1 MASLIT
7 SVFFLLSLSYLTKGA
22 LTQFNS
28 EHILLNVTTAGEHN
42 ESTQNLQ
49 ISLNFTFVANQSYI
63 NDIPV
68 ASDVTRL
75 PCQALLLDSNYSR
88 PTNVSGLYT
97 SCVMR
102 VLVDQLHLRSD
113 GGEDVLVLVLNEE
126 VIELEGKGVQQQ
138 DVCEVKL
145 MVNENVESLTQFI
158 NIYPMSK
165 NKLFWISRENDIVMT
180 NPSINKKVEDQVVLH
195 TTSHY
200 PFKHAET
207 TQEET
212 AAPGKLPETP
222 LRMDPDLLYDSEE
235 KEAISDYLLPES
247 SLRASMSSY
256 NAMCEWVE
264 QLRERLRRF
273 WAESLPVFFLVM
285 WVVVVGVVGSAVIVR
300 VLDLIFPTCEHPGV
314 FHLNPAT
321 LMPEDEKCTLLE
333 NIEVELEEE
342 GGEGEGVGAGAEPG
356 AQEKQ
361 QA

>member
-1 MASLIT
+1 MAPQVT
-7 SVFFLLSLSYLTKGA
+7 SVVLVSFLLSLSSLTKGV
-22 LTQFNS
+22 LLQFNS
-28 EHILLNVTTAGEHN
+28 ANILLNLTTAAEHN
-42 ESTQNLQ
+42 ESTQHSQ

-68 ASDVTRL
+68 ASNVTRL
-75 PCQALLLDSNYSR
+75 PCQALLLDSSNSST
-88 PTNVSGLYT
+88 TNVSGLHT

-113 GGEDVLVLVLNEE
+113 DGEDVLVLVLNEE
-126 VIELEGKGVQQQ
+126 VIELDGKGVQQQ

-145 MVNENVESLTQFI
+145 IVNENVESATQFT
-158 NIYPMSK
+158 NTYPMSK
-165 NKLFWISRENDIVMT
+165 NKLFWMPREDDVVMT
-180 NPSINKKVEDQVVLH
+180 DPSIPKKEDQVVLH

-247 SLRASMSSY
+247 PLRASMSSY

-273 WAESLPVFFLVM
+273 WAESLPIFFLVM
-285 WVVVVGVVGSAVIVR
+285 WVVVVGVVGSAVIVH

-333 NIEVELEEE
+333 NIELVPEEE
-342 GGEGEGVGAGAEPG
+342 EEEEEG

-361 QA
+361 QV

>member
-1 MASLIT
+1 M
-7 SVFFLLSLSYLTKGA
+7 
-22 LTQFNS
+22 
-28 EHILLNVTTAGEHN
+28 LNVTTAAEHN
-42 ESTQNLQ
+42 ESTQNVQ
-49 ISLNFTFVANQSYI
+49 ISLNFSFVSNQSYI

-75 PCQALLLDSNYSR
+75 PCQALLLDGNNRST
-88 PTNVSGLYT
+88 TNGSGLYI

-102 VLVDQLHLRSD
+102 VLVDQLHLKSD
-113 GGEDVLVLVLNEE
+113 GGEDVVVLVLNEE

-165 NKLFWISRENDIVMT
+165 NKLFWMPREDDIVMT
-180 NPSINKKVEDQVVLH
+180 DPSKKVEDQVVLH

-222 LRMDPDLLYDSEE
+222 LRMDPDLLYDNDE

-247 SLRASMSSY
+247 PPGVSMSSY

-300 VLDLIFPTCEHPGV
+300 VLDLIFPACEHPGV

-321 LMPEDEKCTLLE
+321 LMPEEEKCTLLE
-333 NIEVELEEE
+333 NVEVEVEEKEKDEEE
-342 GGEGEGVGAGAEPG
+342 EE
-356 AQEKQ
+356 AQAKE

>member
-1 MASLIT
+1 MAPQVTSFALVSFLFSLAFST
-7 SVFFLLSLSYLTKGA
+7 RGA
-22 LTQFNS
+22 HLQFSS
-28 EHILLNVTTAGEHN
+28 ENVLLNVTTAAEHN
-42 ESTQNLQ
+42 ETTQNIQ
-49 ISLNFTFVANQSYI
+49 VSLNFTFVANQSYI
-63 NDIPV
+63 NEIPV
-68 ASDVTRL
+68 SSDVTRL
-75 PCQALLLDSNYSR
+75 PCQALLLDSNNASSA
-88 PTNVSGLYT
+88 NVSGPRA
-97 SCVMR
+97 SCVIR
-102 VLVDQLHLRSD
+102 VLVDQLHLKSD
-113 GGEDVLVLVLNEE
+113 AGEEVLVLVLNEE

-145 MVNENVESLTQFI
+145 MVNDNVESLTQFASV
-158 NIYPMSK
+158 YPMSK
-165 NKLFWISRENDIVMT
+165 NKLFWMPREDDIVMT
-180 NPSINKKVEDQVVLH
+180 DPPIPKKVEDQVVLH

-222 LRMDPDLLYDSEE
+222 LRMDPDLLYDGEE

-247 SLRASMSSY
+247 PLRGSMSSY

-273 WAESLPVFFLVM
+273 WAESLPIFFLVM
-285 WVVVVGVVGSAVIVR
+285 WVVVVGVVGSAVIVH

-333 NIEVELEEE
+333 NIELEPETE
-342 GGEGEGVGAGAEPG
+342 TETEDT

-361 QA
+361 SA